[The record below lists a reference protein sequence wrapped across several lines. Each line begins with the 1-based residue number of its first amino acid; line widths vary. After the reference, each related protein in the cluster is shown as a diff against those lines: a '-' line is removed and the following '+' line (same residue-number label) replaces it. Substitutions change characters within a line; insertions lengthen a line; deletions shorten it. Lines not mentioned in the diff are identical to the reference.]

1 MNAFRN
7 FAIVLCA
14 ACAAHSASA
23 TDIYTSN
30 FNDYGQGTLSGQLAW
45 LGVGGSWAVS
55 GSMNSPQIAAN
66 LIGPGVN
73 PGVSPIGGT
82 GLMVRICTEKFN
94 AGRTKAW
101 LDLSNSG
108 KWATASAGGNDVLET
123 SVKMFVPS
131 GQAVTSTFGI
141 MIARSSFETGG
152 GFVVSAQTGAIS
164 LLSGGYAVGNRTATG
179 ATVAFNTWND
189 FSYRWN
195 VVTGRGELL
204 VNGVSVATHQTSL
217 YGSVYASNLFSTT
230 DAAPGTGNAFA
241 FFEDL
246 ALRALPTVTPC
257 PADIT
262 GDRQV
267 DGMDLATVLGSWGG
281 PGGDLDGNGVTDGA
295 DLSKVLSDWGAC
307 P

>member
-1 MNAFRN
+1 
-7 FAIVLCA
+7 
-14 ACAAHSASA
+14 
-23 TDIYTSN
+23 
-30 FNDYGQGTLSGQLAW
+30 
-45 LGVGGSWAVS
+45 
-55 GSMNSPQIAAN
+55 MNSPQIAAN

-101 LDLSNSG
+101 LDLSNSD
-108 KWATASAGGNDVLET
+108 KWATASAGGKDVLET

-141 MIARSSFETGG
+141 MIARSTFETGG

-179 ATVAFNTWND
+179 VTVAFNTWND

-267 DGMDLATVLGSWGG
+267 NGMDLATVLGSWGG

>member
-1 MNAFRN
+1 MNFH
-7 FAIVLCA
+7 I
-14 ACAAHSASA
+14 
-23 TDIYTSN
+23 D
-30 FNDYGQGTLSGQLAW
+30 GTLSPA
-45 LGVGGSWAVS
+45 
-55 GSMNSPQIAAN
+55 AAN
-66 LIGPGVN
+66 Y
-73 PGVSPIGGT
+73 S
-82 GLMVRICTEKFN
+82 
-94 AGRTKAW
+94 
-101 LDLSNSG
+101 SNG
-108 KWATASAGGNDVLET
+108 
-123 SVKMFVPS
+123 M
-131 GQAVTSTFGI
+131 
-141 MIARSSFETGG
+141 
-152 GFVVSAQTGAIS
+152 
-164 LLSGGYAVGNRTATG
+164 
-179 ATVAFNTWND
+179 
-189 FSYRWN
+189 
-195 VVTGRGELL
+195 
-204 VNGVSVATHQTSL
+204 SVATHQTSL